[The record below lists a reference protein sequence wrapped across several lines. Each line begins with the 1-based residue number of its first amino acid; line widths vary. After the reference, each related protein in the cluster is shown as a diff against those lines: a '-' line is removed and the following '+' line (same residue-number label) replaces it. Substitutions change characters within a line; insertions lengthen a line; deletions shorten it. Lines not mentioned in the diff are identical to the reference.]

1 MQSVSVL
8 QRYVFSF
15 NFPNAVRYLYG
26 MKIITED
33 ILRKII
39 RETLLEMVDER
50 GTNMESLYHFTDI
63 SSLRDIIKSGTLNT
77 SGRQFDKRNRHRF
90 ISFTRHKSNLEG
102 FAKPRECDVRIE
114 VDGLGLSNV
123 KRSNVYPF
131 EYYSPKRSWNRN
143 CHNGK
148 DSAKTMYLLAR
159 NGLFGGEGDY
169 MHQAEES
176 FETDEYGLNI
186 LKITKSIDVL
196 LPTNFFKWA
205 ERGGN
210 KETLRF
216 ESDLFACSTI
226 PSPLVGLIHIYDNKR
241 DFNMQ
246 TGNAMSLDD
255 FLNKIDAINGNM
267 SVAVEQ

>member
-1 MQSVSVL
+1 
-8 QRYVFSF
+8 
-15 NFPNAVRYLYG
+15 

-39 RETLLEMVDER
+39 RETLLEMIGER

-63 SSLRDIIKSGTLNT
+63 GSLRNIVRTGVLYTN
-77 SGRQFDKRNRHRF
+77 GRQFDKRNQRHF
-90 ISFTRHKSNLEG
+90 VSFTRHKSNLEG

-123 KRSNVYPF
+123 KGSNVYPF

-159 NGLFGGEGDY
+159 NGKFGGEGEY

-176 FETDEYGLNI
+176 FETDKDGLNI

-196 LPTNFFKWA
+196 LPMNFFERL
-205 ERGGN
+205 ERGGDR
-210 KETLRF
+210 EITRVEGTLF
-216 ESDLFACSTI
+216 SCSVST
-226 PSPLVGLIHIYDNKR
+226 SPLVGLIHIYDNKR

-255 FLNKIDAINGNM
+255 FLNRIDAINGNM